1 MCQITSLQA
10 SATFRSTRTCRKGLA
25 HGQVV
30 RPKYGN
36 RRACFPVCGGSLQL
50 PAATLL
56 VNCRYRLERVEDMSL
71 TLMDGERRLRLV
83 ACLALVQA
91 AAGFDLVVEH
101 A

>member
-50 PAATLL
+50 P
-56 VNCRYRLERVEDMSL
+56 V
-71 TLMDGERRLRLV
+71 MDGERRLRLV